1 MTMNSLFDFDEA
13 FKDVVKPQHQNN
25 GMSSRSINIKT
36 KIKFKNKLKIN
47 HIEKILEE
55 LPLQDES
62 LHIVS
67 NRTFDYF
74 NIIPRLI
81 ELANQNVDTFYFSTW
96 TMSHQNVISIFEMF
110 DQGIFKNIHALTGE
124 YFKSRETAVYSILEM
139 GIEERKQKLFS
150 NKNHTKVTLLEI
162 GDEHYVIE
170 GSANF
175 TANPRI
181 ENFIITNSKELFYF
195 HKEWMDQISKS

>member
-13 FKDVVKPQHQNN
+13 FKDVVKPEYQNN
-25 GMSSRSINIKT
+25 GMSSRSLNIKT

-47 HIEKILEE
+47 HIDKILEE
-55 LPLQDES
+55 LPLVDES

-67 NRTFDYF
+67 NGTFDYF
-74 NIIPRLI
+74 NLIPRTI
-81 ELANQNVDTFYFSTW
+81 ELANQNVETFYFSTW
-96 TMSHQNVISIFEMF
+96 TMSHQNVISILEMF

-124 YFKSRETAVYSILEM
+124 YFKSRETAVYYILEM
-139 GIEERKQKLFS
+139 GIKERNQKLFS

-162 GDEHYVIE
+162 GNDYYVIE

-195 HKEWMDQISKS
+195 HKEWMDTLIK